1 MSLTQE
7 KIKRLKKLTALESD
21 KSIDIDSVVDSFD
34 MLSKMNVDL
43 TRESARS
50 GKGSL
55 ITRKDEIH
63 LSSTTPDELLSCTS
77 QRVIGHQIALGSIM
91 HGE

>member
-34 MLSKMNVDL
+34 VLSKMKVDL
-43 TRESARS
+43 SRESARS
-50 GKGSL
+50 GK
-55 ITRKDEIH
+55 
-63 LSSTTPDELLSCTS
+63 
-77 QRVIGHQIALGSIM
+77 
-91 HGE
+91 